1 MMIPHRVHSVHHT
14 DKLLPYGTAK
24 ESSICKMCCSRGTQR
39 THTDVFRT
47 PECRR
52 WIYVIQRCLFQ
63 VKQENNNSMQE
74 FFSPAQPSVFI

>member
-1 MMIPHRVHSVHHT
+1 MMMPHRVHSVHHT

-47 PECRR
+47 PEKGHIFFDQTGRR
-52 WIYVIQRCLFQ
+52 GDVL
-63 VKQENNNSMQE
+63 
-74 FFSPAQPSVFI
+74 